1 MPAIKHAILYQL
13 PECDPKSQKIER
25 QAVNKLKR
33 NTEVLNIV
41 QFEQQLT
48 QFIQLLQSVQ
58 FVQGLT
64 KNERNSA

>member
-13 PECDPKSQKIER
+13 PEYDPKSQKIER
-25 QAVNKLKR
+25 QAVNKLIR
-33 NTEVLNIV
+33 NTEVLKIV
-41 QFEQQLT
+41 QFEQQLI

>member
-1 MPAIKHAILYQL
+1 MQSFISYQNAIQNRK
-13 PECDPKSQKIER
+13 KIER

>member
-1 MPAIKHAILYQL
+1 MQSFISYQNAIQNRK
-13 PECDPKSQKIER
+13 KIER
-25 QAVNKLKR
+25 QAVNKLIR

>member
-1 MPAIKHAILYQL
+1 MQSFISYQNTIQNR
-13 PECDPKSQKIER
+13 KKIER